1 VCVRYNCRSMSSAAE
16 KTHSNAVEA
25 VHMGALAVS
34 ALGLAVG
41 LATRRADWVG
51 MGVSLVLLLPPLR
64 IATSVVGEAHAGRI
78 RVAVMGIIALMVLFV
93 SRRIS

>member
-1 VCVRYNCRSMSSAAE
+1 
-16 KTHSNAVEA
+16 
-25 VHMGALAVS
+25 
-34 ALGLAVG
+34 
-41 LATRRADWVG
+41 